1 MLINS
6 EFAIEKYTGRLAL
19 PLLSSPIN
27 LDSYTSQ
34 QYHNFIASVNTIYA
48 SQNPDGSIPTFF
60 KNADGSPNTNS
71 TLTSLQSDQEY
82 YFISRNFPY
91 SIPAIGGSSAS
102 ACSGLSSCCATVG
115 FVSPS
120 VSLSGPPEN
129 TYAYIRA
136 NVSGLTPGK
145 QYSYQF
151 SPVAANWPSKVSPLS
166 GTIIA
171 SSNNDTI
178 DSVFNLCPESG
189 NCEGYWPC
197 VYDPNPKKN
206 YVQKNIFSTFSIK
219 LYPPVGDSE
228 CPIMSDDM
236 TVKCNMCLPGGLGL
250 RPEVNI
256 IGGPKISLSTSCCNN
271 PVPVNINVSGAEP
284 GKTYPFEIE
293 CWPQQIIANPSS
305 GEISFG
311 DGIGRIST
319 ILNMNGLPSAVVK
332 ISVNDP
338 VNNENFI
345 DFASIV
351 CNTTC

>member
-6 EFAIEKYTGRLAL
+6 EFVIEKYTGRLPL
-19 PLLSSPIN
+19 PLLSAPNN
-27 LDSYTSQ
+27 LDLYTSQ
-34 QYHNFIASVNTIYA
+34 QYNNFIASVNTIYG
-48 SQNPDGSIPTFF
+48 SQNPDGTIPTFF
-60 KNADGSPNTNS
+60 KNADGSPSENS
-71 TLTSLQSDQEY
+71 TLTTLQTDQEY

-115 FVSPS
+115 FVSPT

-145 QYSYQF
+145 SYSYQF
-151 SPVAANWPSKVSPLS
+151 SSVAANWPSKVSPLS

-171 SSNNDTI
+171 SSNNDII
-178 DSVFNLCPESG
+178 DSVFSFCPDSG

-197 VYDPNPKKN
+197 VYDVNSKKN

-219 LYPPVGDSE
+219 LLPPTDSE
-228 CPIMSDDM
+228 CPVMADDV
-236 TVKCNMCLPGGLGL
+236 TVKCNMCLPDGLTL

-256 IGGPKISLSTSCCNN
+256 IGAPKISLSTNCCSN

-284 GKTYPFEIE
+284 GKTYSFNIE
-293 CWPQQIIANPSS
+293 CWPQQVTANPAS
-305 GEISFG
+305 GNISFG

-319 ILNMNGLPSAVVK
+319 ILDMTESSS
-332 ISVNDP
+332 SVIKVSINDP
-338 VNNENFI
+338 ISGENFV
-345 DFASIV
+345 DFASLI